1 MDPNW
6 ELNRFLRQAFWHE
19 MNCRLYMTYSSLNN
33 HRTETTYLLW

>member
-19 MNCRLYMTYSSLNN
+19 MNVRCTY
-33 HRTETTYLLW
+33 RARYTYRFETTYLLW